1 MCEQKVNNSLQKS
14 WKQKRPLEKREED
27 PMDNNHFISLS
38 TFQIMAMFRR
48 GLFYLFLSIYLKEY
62 LGVSNTVMTLYAT
75 LPMIANITAQT
86 VIWGR
91 ISDKFL
97 KRRSLIIFGE
107 IYAAIGY
114 LVVYLIHKDVG
125 QNSLIR
131 AAYTIIIGFT
141 VVEAG
146 WSASNLGWTTLIAD
160 LTTEKERSTIMGRL
174 QFIGGIG
181 NIIGVTTGGFLYN
194 DGAGFWNGTLFYVSS
209 GIMLLSIFALFLIP
223 ESYADLE
230 KKPEEV
236 ESGIGKTSL
245 FSSIEETKDDVSIKP
260 RKVVEWDWKLLVWL
274 LVVLA
279 IVNIGGNSINQ
290 MLQIYVRLPYVFG
303 ASDQIIAQMRNTSSV
318 AMIIAGLIIGYFTTK
333 FGDHNLLLVGFL
345 MIFVATLSL
354 PFMPHVAFVFVYMA
368 LLGSSR
374 VFIQTTS
381 YAMVNKIVPLKIRGK
396 MMGYY
401 NATFYLS
408 WGLGGT
414 LITGPVA
421 DAIVKPNI
429 SVIIAYVSL
438 GMILLGITIYLLVQR
453 HILLNIKKVYSYIV
467 GAIIFVIT
475 GLSIVFKAETVSR
488 LILSFNEPDEF
499 VDGYAYET
507 TFFIATWLIG
517 LGIVVY
523 MLIRP
528 LNYKL
533 FIEKNRIKPVLKE

>member
-1 MCEQKVNNSLQKS
+1 
-14 WKQKRPLEKREED
+14 
-27 PMDNNHFISLS
+27 MDNKHFISLS

-181 NIIGVTTGGFLYN
+181 NILGVTTGGFLY
-194 DGAGFWNGTLFYVSS
+194 DGGAGFWNGTLFYVSS

-223 ESYADLE
+223 ESYADME

-236 ESGIGKTSL
+236 ESGLGPTSL
-245 FSSIEETKDDVSIKP
+245 FSPIEETKDDLSIKP

-318 AMIIAGLIIGYFTTK
+318 AMIIAGLVIGYFTTE
-333 FGDHNLLLVGFL
+333 FGDHNILLIGFL

-421 DAIVKPNI
+421 DAIVQPNI
-429 SVIIAYVSL
+429 STIMAYVSI
-438 GMILLGITIYLLVQR
+438 GMIILGLTIYLLAQR
-453 HILLNIKKVYSYIV
+453 HILLNVKKVYSYIV
-467 GAIIFVIT
+467 GVIIIIIT
-475 GLSIVFKAETVSR
+475 GWSIVFKSETISR
-488 LILSFNEPDEF
+488 LILSLSPDEY
-499 VDGYAYET
+499 VDGYAYEV
-507 TFFIATWLIG
+507 TFFIATSLIG
-517 LGIVVY
+517 LGMTIY
-523 MLIRP
+523 MLVRP
-528 LNYKL
+528 VNYKL
-533 FIEKNRIKPVLKE
+533 FIEKNRIKPVLKK